1 MIVLD
6 KNMAKMI
13 LNEIN
18 WHGGV
23 CLLQLDPN
31 DNVWARSV
39 DDVRED
45 RKGRFLGS
53 AHSYADQNY
62 RAHKDYLSEVVPMAD
77 RAKQK

>member
-13 LNEIN
+13 LNEIT

-23 CLLQLDPN
+23 CLLQVDTD

-39 DDVRED
+39 DHVRND
-45 RKGRFLGS
+45 QKGRFLGS
-53 AHSYADQNY
+53 AQSHADQNV
-62 RAHKDYLSEVVPMAD
+62 RHNTDYLAEVVFMAEQ
-77 RAKQK
+77 AKQE